1 TGVTVTGTDTT
12 FTKVQTSP
20 TGGNAVF
27 VGNLELR
34 VPSPILPE
42 RVQLAGFVDVGEVY
56 IRQRDVLGL
65 KSMRVTPGLGFRI
78 VTPLGPVRM
87 DVAYNGYAPES
98 GVLWFS
104 DGKNLTRLRNSF
116 SQPRPA
122 TFLRR
127 LLVQFAIG
135 QAF

>member
-1 TGVTVTGTDTT
+1 
-12 FTKVQTSP
+12 
-20 TGGNAVF
+20 VF
-27 VGNLELR
+27 VGNVELR

-42 RVQLAGFVDVGEVY
+42 RVQLAGFVDAGQVY
-56 IRQRDVLGL
+56 IRQRDVFSLR
-65 KSMRVTPGLGFRI
+65 SMRVTPGVGVRI
-78 VTPLGPVRM
+78 VTPLGPVRV
-87 DVAYNGYAPES
+87 DVAYNNYAPES
-98 GVLWFS
+98 GVLWLS

-116 SQPRPA
+116 QQPRPA